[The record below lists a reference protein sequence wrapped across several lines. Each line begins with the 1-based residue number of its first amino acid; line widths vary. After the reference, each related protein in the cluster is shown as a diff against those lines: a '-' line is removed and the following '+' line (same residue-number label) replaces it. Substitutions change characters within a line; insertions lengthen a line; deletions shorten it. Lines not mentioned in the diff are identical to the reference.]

1 MSDLL
6 GRMHVLAC
14 DIDDQP
20 TGAFTDEDAMET
32 LAFLRESC
40 AAAER
45 AVVRLFGREE
55 FSDS

>member
-6 GRMHVLAC
+6 GRMHALAC

-20 TGAFTDEDAMET
+20 TGAFLDHDAMET
-32 LAFLRESC
+32 LEYLRESC

-45 AVVRLFGREE
+45 AVFRLVGNEIP
-55 FSDS
+55 DS